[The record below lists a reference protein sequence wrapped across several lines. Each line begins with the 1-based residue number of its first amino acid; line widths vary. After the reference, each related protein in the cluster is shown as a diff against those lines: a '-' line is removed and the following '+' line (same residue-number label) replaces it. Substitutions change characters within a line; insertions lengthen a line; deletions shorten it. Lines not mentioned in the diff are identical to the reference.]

1 MTVRSPAVAGLFYD
15 ADARRL
21 QRHIDALIRGVR
33 GGPRAVPRVLIVP
46 HAGYVYSG
54 QTAAEAYHCL
64 QLPRSHPIERVV
76 MFGPAHRVYLEGMA
90 VPSVDAFATP
100 LGEVPLDRAGIA
112 GITGLPGVCVSDAAH
127 RDEHSL
133 EVQLPFLQTVL
144 DRFSLVPV
152 VVGDC
157 DPDRVAAVVDALWGG
172 PETLLV
178 FSTDL
183 SHFHDYDQAR
193 RLDALTCERLAA
205 RDCTL
210 TGEDACGARALNG
223 LMRSRHGRQLAIELL
238 DLRNSGDTA
247 GDKRRVVGYG
257 AFLLH

>member
-1 MTVRSPAVAGLFYD
+1 MRVRKAAVAGLFYE
-15 ADARRL
+15 ADAHRL
-21 QRHIDALIRGVR
+21 KQNINAMIAAVRGVAEAA
-33 GGPRAVPRVLIVP
+33 PKVLIVP

-64 QLPRSHPIERVV
+64 QLPHSHAIERVV
-76 MFGPAHRVYLEGMA
+76 LLGPAHRVYLQGMA

-100 LGEVPLDRAGIA
+100 LGEVPLDRPCIERIRGLAGI
-112 GITGLPGVCVSDAAH
+112 CVSDEAH
-127 RDEHSL
+127 REEHSL

-144 DRFSLVPV
+144 RRFLLVPI

-183 SHFHDYDQAR
+183 SHFHSYEK
-193 RLDALTCERLAA
+193 ALTLDSLTCDRLTA
-205 RDCTL
+205 RDSTL
-210 TGEDACGARALNG
+210 SGEDACGARALNG
-223 LMRSRHGRQLAIELL
+223 LMRSRHSSGLAIELL

-247 GDKRRVVGYG
+247 GDKNRVVGYG
-257 AFLLH
+257 SFLLH